1 MFFYVKCIYVLC
13 ITSLVKIVITVIFKI
28 LEQLNMILDKTS
40 LTNYITIKKKQI
52 YKNWDFNQ
60 IKKKKD
66 LIGNSWDSSVNSFKF
81 NK

>member
-52 YKNWDFNQ
+52 NKNWDFTQ
-60 IKKKKD
+60 IKKKKN
-66 LIGNSWDSSVNSFKF
+66 LIGNSWDSFVNSFKF